1 VPTEQSMARGP
12 VADVLG
18 APVDLL
24 DPSEVFHEASKLRR
38 HSEDLLRAA
47 ARDRTL
53 GRLVDRFLAGAAG
66 HGSSG
71 RHLIARSTRNA
82 ERRLLPLRARTAEIA
97 ALARLARRRR
107 SARSFAPA
115 PIELS
120 DLAEALRMTYGF
132 SGGCVGGEPL
142 LFRRPIPSPG
152 GLYSLEL
159 YVVAAQ
165 VASLGRGLYHY
176 EVASHELSRLRGT
189 EAEDR
194 FRDALTSL
202 GGVPGCPAY
211 VVVTSVIERLRWKYG
226 ARAYRLAMLEVGHA
240 GQQLCLAVTAL
251 GLVGCPIQAFLDD
264 EVADLLGVDGLSE
277 IPLHVVGIGRV
288 EDASAVASQR
298 ARDPA
303 HAGEREGPS
312 VAVRG
317 DRSDVARQRQE
328 HTQRGDPLQVR
339 APLAAAAL
347 PELRSWEAADAEMSA
362 AFREIASARTTA
374 ARARLI
380 ALEARLGA
388 PDATI
393 RDYLRLSEQSPPAT
407 LAAAE
412 GILLHWTDGAPD
424 DDANVGLLRALG
436 RARKEALGFLG
447 LAGAPA
453 VYVEYPSRSVRP
465 ITLLGDRAVQR
476 KICLPADAD
485 AEALRHELLH
495 AICAPPN
502 VVIAEGLAC
511 LFASGARSIRE
522 AEAHLEEDARDRLT
536 SLFRRR
542 APGTTGGEALRD
554 EEAWLVYPL
563 AGSFFLFLDDR
574 YGREAIFRYAS
585 TLVVAGSEATA
596 AEQEAGFAEV
606 FGSTLDG
613 ATGEWWQ
620 AVTARGIRA

>member
-1 VPTEQSMARGP
+1 MPMEHTMVQGP

-18 APVDLL
+18 ASADLL
-24 DPSEVFHEASKLRR
+24 DPSEIFHEASKLRR
-38 HSEDLLRAA
+38 HSEDLLRTA

-53 GRLVDRFLAGAAG
+53 GRLVDRFLARAGG
-66 HGSSG
+66 HGSS
-71 RHLIARSTRNA
+71 RPLIARTTRNA
-82 ERRLLPLRARTAEIA
+82 ERRLLPLRARTPEIA

-107 SARSFAPA
+107 SARSFAA
-115 PIELS
+115 TPIELS
-120 DLAEALRMTYGF
+120 DLAEVLRMTYGF

-159 YVVAAQ
+159 YVVAAR

-264 EVADLLGVDGLSE
+264 EIADLLGVDGLGE
-277 IPLHVVGIGRV
+277 VPLHVVGIGSAD
-288 EDASAVASQR
+288 ETSAEGDANRHEHGSTEARGGSAVDLRDDRAGASTV
-298 ARDPA
+298 P
-303 HAGEREGPS
+303 E
-312 VAVRG
+312 
-317 DRSDVARQRQE
+317 E
-328 HTQRGDPLQVR
+328 HTPGRGELQVR
-339 APLAAAAL
+339 PPLATAAL
-347 PELRSWEAADAEMSA
+347 PELRSWEPADAEMSA
-362 AFREIASARTTA
+362 AFREIAAGRPTA

-380 ALEARLGA
+380 ALEARLGT

-393 RDYLRLSEQSPPAT
+393 RDYLRLSEQSPPGA
-407 LAAAE
+407 LEA
-412 GILLHWTDGAPD
+412 GGGVLLHFTEGGS
-424 DDANVGLLRALG
+424 DAETRRGFHRALE
-436 RARKEALGFLG
+436 RARGEALRFLG
-447 LAGAPA
+447 LARAPA
-453 VYVEYPSRSVRP
+453 VYVEYPARSARP
-465 ITLLGDRAVQR
+465 LTLLGDRAVQR

-485 AEALRHELLH
+485 VEALRHELLH
-495 AICAPPN
+495 SLCAPPN

-511 LFASGARSIRE
+511 LFASGARAIRE
-522 AEAHLEEDARDRLT
+522 AELLLEEDAKERLT

-574 YGREAIFRYAS
+574 YGRDALFRYAS
-585 TLVVAGSEATA
+585 VLVVEGDEATA
-596 AEQEAGFAEV
+596 AEQEDRFAAV
-606 FGSTLDG
+606 FVRTLESAAD
-613 ATGEWWQ
+613 EWWE
-620 AVTARGIRA
+620 AVSARGLRT